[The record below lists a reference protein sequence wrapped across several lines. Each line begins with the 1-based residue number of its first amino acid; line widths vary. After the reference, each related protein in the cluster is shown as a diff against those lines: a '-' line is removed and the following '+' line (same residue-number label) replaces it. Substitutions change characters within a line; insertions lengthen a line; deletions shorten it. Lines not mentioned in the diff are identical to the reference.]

1 MQQSEATGLPY
12 LDLSSEIIQ
21 VRGQRLDS
29 TLLHLEDHNFLFQCM
44 FCTVVAFLLLL
55 SFSANIFGTFMW
67 LEFIYPH
74 ETGSIATGELN
85 FTSTEP
91 LELHPPSSTQHVNAS
106 DIDAP
111 DSSMNPFS
119 ASMDDHR
126 ASSEPIDLTG
136 AEPASSACS
145 GQKGSGSGK
154 KRSIAGVLQGYL
166 DHKIKQSKTF
176 VESLDETSK
185 GDYSIKKCMDLL
197 ESMEELSDEE
207 KAQATSVMKC
217 EVNREIFINFTNPRV
232 RLLWIKGEIA
242 PKVSLLFLWLPTLEC
257 LLTFEDWDSKA
268 TIFG

>member
-1 MQQSEATGLPY
+1 M
-12 LDLSSEIIQ
+12 
-21 VRGQRLDS
+21 
-29 TLLHLEDHNFLFQCM
+29 
-44 FCTVVAFLLLL
+44 
-55 SFSANIFGTFMW
+55 
-67 LEFIYPH
+67 
-74 ETGSIATGELN
+74 
-85 FTSTEP
+85 
-91 LELHPPSSTQHVNAS
+91 HPPSSTQHVNAS

-136 AEPASSACS
+136 AEPAFSACS

-242 PKVSLLFLWLPTLEC
+242 PKVSLLFLSLHTLLVLPLV
-257 LLTFEDWDSKA
+257 
-268 TIFG
+268 